1 MPIISKFYG
10 IIIKM
15 YFIQKDHNP
24 PHIHAFYGEYVSV
37 IDLNTLEE
45 IEGNLPLKALK
56 IVREWIEI
64 NKNEILEIW
73 KTQKFRKIKPIE

>member
-10 IIIKM
+10 ITIKM
-15 YFIQKDHNP
+15 YFMQNEHNP

-37 IDLNTLEE
+37 IDVNTLEE
-45 IEGNLPLKALK
+45 IEGNLPKKALK